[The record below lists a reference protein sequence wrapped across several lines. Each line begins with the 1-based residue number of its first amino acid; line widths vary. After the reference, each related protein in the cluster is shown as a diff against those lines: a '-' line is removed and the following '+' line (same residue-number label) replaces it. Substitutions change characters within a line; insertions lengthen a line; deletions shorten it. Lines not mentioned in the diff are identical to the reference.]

1 MKVVK
6 KRLDNVVS
14 KAKVKFIESRVK
26 RAHQVRVRS
35 TLFLKHFCVHNFQH
49 SGILGYI
56 QKLLPATVPNVTVK
70 EEMNSDTDESTDE
83 ETDVHSESIDA
94 TAPPVKVE
102 NIEDVSG
109 EPEPDLW
116 TRIQTTKIELPN
128 WKNFFTLKSM
138 EQVLSMM
145 TIRDERLVNNQNHIR
160 TVQESLTNI
169 ISNTND
175 GSTQNQFAQ
184 HFLMHYI
191 PRLELA
197 ADSVGLDRIVFPSSH
212 RLSPIL
218 HYMATEIITNYKNN
232 MSEHFHEYVFQV
244 FNLVTLKKIDLT
256 SLLIRINDKSCVQ
269 SLMKSDS

>member
-1 MKVVK
+1 
-6 KRLDNVVS
+6 
-14 KAKVKFIESRVK
+14 
-26 RAHQVRVRS
+26 
-35 TLFLKHFCVHNFQH
+35 
-49 SGILGYI
+49 
-56 QKLLPATVPNVTVK
+56 
-70 EEMNSDTDESTDE
+70 MNSDTDESTDE
-83 ETDVHSESIDA
+83 ETDVPSESIDA
-94 TAPPVKVE
+94 ATPPIKLE
-102 NIEDVSG
+102 NIEDASD
-109 EPEPDLW
+109 EPKPEPDLW
-116 TRIQTTKIELPN
+116 TKIQTAKIELPY

-145 TIRDERLVNNQNHIR
+145 TIRDHKLVNNQNHIR

-169 ISNTND
+169 ISKPNEA
-175 GSTQNQFAQ
+175 STQKQFAQ

-197 ADSVGLDRIVFPSSH
+197 ARSVGLDRIVFPSSY
-212 RLSPIL
+212 RLSRLL
-218 HYMATEIITNYKNN
+218 HYMATEIITNYKTN